1 MRLILTL
8 FLLLLLN
15 NCSLNKDSKYWTEDV
30 VKKNENQKKLTNIL
44 KKLEDITTMTF
55 EEYEIY
61 IDDFTKKSK
70 YPDINQ

>member
-44 KKLEDITTMTF
+44 KKSEDITTMTY
-55 EEYEIY
+55 EEYKIY

>member
-15 NCSLNKDSKYWTEDV
+15 NCSLNKDSKYWTKDF

-44 KKLEDITTMTF
+44 KKSEDITTMTI

-61 IDDFTKKSK
+61 IDDYTKKSK

>member
-1 MRLILTL
+1 MKLILIL
-8 FLLLLLN
+8 FFILLIN

-30 VKKNENQKKLTNIL
+30 DKKISDQEKISTIL
-44 KKLEDITTMTF
+44 KKSDDITDMTF

-61 IDDFTKKSK
+61 IDDYLKKTK